1 MPAFKLAFLSSAFK
15 YLSLDYMK
23 YHNLIIYMACI
34 CPTGLY
40 AAPEDLFLQAQSL
53 AKETKSS
60 LKFTTELNA
69 VNDRIDFLDIRQS
82 EGVQNSNAGDYM
94 GAHFAM
100 EYQFHPQ
107 WIVDGSYW
115 YREIDYAQDT
125 NTIHSGSLGI
135 RYFPE
140 LNLNK
145 KDRFFIAATLW
156 GNQANELNKSTAT
169 IVNQQ
174 RLEQLQVNQP
184 QDLQFQ
190 LNGVFSR
197 KLDPMNQINLFAGVG
212 YSQVKVD
219 SLDIQAKYQGC
230 LMDIN
235 INSSNQYSGKLNKPC
250 SIDNL
255 LINQLNISGNASDY
269 GIEIQND
276 LNYNAYFTSLGGSW
290 NWRYR
295 QFESQ
300 IAYQYQHLW
309 RDNIDDRVRNFGNTP
324 VNNNHSL
331 GLKLSYDVTP
341 KISTFMKGE
350 FYQHNFVGNIPFL
363 YNGVTAS
370 RLDRRYGL
378 ATLGLTF
385 QGF

>member
-1 MPAFKLAFLSSAFK
+1 
-15 YLSLDYMK
+15 
-23 YHNLIIYMACI
+23 
-34 CPTGLY
+34 
-40 AAPEDLFLQAQSL
+40 
-53 AKETKSS
+53 
-60 LKFTTELNA
+60 
-69 VNDRIDFLDIRQS
+69 
-82 EGVQNSNAGDYM
+82 
-94 GAHFAM
+94 
-100 EYQFHPQ
+100 
-107 WIVDGSYW
+107 
-115 YREIDYAQDT
+115 
-125 NTIHSGSLGI
+125 
-135 RYFPE
+135 
-140 LNLNK
+140 
-145 KDRFFIAATLW
+145 
-156 GNQANELNKSTAT
+156 
-169 IVNQQ
+169 
-174 RLEQLQVNQP
+174 
-184 QDLQFQ
+184 
-190 LNGVFSR
+190 
-197 KLDPMNQINLFAGVG
+197 MNQINLFAGVG

-219 SLDIQAKYQGC
+219 SLDLQAKYKGC

-255 LINQLNISGNASDY
+255 LVNQLNISGNASDY

-350 FYQHNFVGNIPFL
+350 FYQHNFIGNIPFL